1 VASKSLAED
10 VVGEL
15 ENEYVVCEGF
25 LFVSPLVSCPLWLGG
40 SPPFYRSRGRQIT
53 YTPRY
58 LATWGSA
65 TCYAVEWA
73 AVRTIL
79 AAIWSSW
86 PILYPDSGG
95 SRVGE
100 QRMAVMSSD
109 RLEGGADAGSYG
121 AQE

>member
-1 VASKSLAED
+1 
-10 VVGEL
+10 VGEL
-15 ENEYVVCEGF
+15 ENEYVVCEGLLLSVVLF
-25 LFVSPLVSCPLWLGG
+25 LLCSVPCGRGVRS
-40 SPPFYRSRGRQIT
+40 PFYRSRGRRVT
-53 YTPRY
+53 YAPRY

-86 PILYPDSGG
+86 PNLYPNSGG
-95 SRVGE
+95 SWVGE
-100 QRMAVMSSD
+100 QRMAVMSFD

-121 AQE
+121 VQE